1 MIISY
6 DDPVWAPCSGLANE
20 NRKWIFTSGSVVNSM
35 VAKRVVTHVWAS
47 CRTIFLTQV
56 VFPDPGIKRCQ
67 KCNLLQLSI
76 HQCDPGSRRS
86 HVFPAVTVEWFCSNS
101 EIFILFIFKNNCQF
115 LCFPIYF
122 FAIFINWSHFLPRFG
137 DRLIV
142 ETDGACFNHMWR
154 LPYLWLVE
162 LYESVK
168 IMKFCFEVWKW
179 KS

>member
-1 MIISY
+1 MCLLLAPKVYLVEKNAILELNTKFVLFKTKCWIMIISY

-35 VAKRVVTHVWAS
+35 VARRVVTHVWAS
-47 CRTIFLTQV
+47 CRTIFLIQV

-122 FAIFINWSHFLPRFG
+122 FAIFYQLVPFL
-137 DRLIV
+137 
-142 ETDGACFNHMWR
+142 A
-154 LPYLWLVE
+154 
-162 LYESVK
+162 
-168 IMKFCFEVWKW
+168 
-179 KS
+179 